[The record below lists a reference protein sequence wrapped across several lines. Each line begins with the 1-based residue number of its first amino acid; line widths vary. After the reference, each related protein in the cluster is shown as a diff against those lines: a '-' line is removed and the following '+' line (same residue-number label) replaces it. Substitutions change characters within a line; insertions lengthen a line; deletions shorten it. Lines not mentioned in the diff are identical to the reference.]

1 MPPSRIRCA
10 ASTSRQL
17 ARWSANAPLAMLD
30 QYAGNLK
37 RYAAIG
43 IDVGDRDGLKGDAA
57 LLHAGLDRYGIAN
70 SFEVYPG
77 DHTSGVAGRV
87 QDKMLPFFSRALVFG

>member
-1 MPPSRIRCA
+1 LPVKDGQPQPDVM
-10 ASTSRQL
+10 
-17 ARWSANAPLAMLD
+17 ARWAANAPLAMLD
-30 QYAGNLK
+30 QYVFNLR

-43 IDVGDRDGLKGDAA
+43 IDVGDRDGLKDDAA
-57 LLHAGLDRYGIAN
+57 KLHDGLDRYGIAN

-87 QDKMLPFFSRALVFG
+87 QDKMIPFFAQHLAFGK